1 MKQYNFNING
11 NSYEV
16 TINSVEGDVADV
28 TVKTSYKVELG
39 KGAPCVATVQAAAA
53 GSAGQTQT
61 QTPAQPADN
70 APAVKPAE
78 VKTEAPAAQAQAPAP
93 STGGAG
99 KKVVAPLPGNIV
111 AINVKVGDVVKAGQ
125 QVAVLEAMK
134 MENSIESPADGTV
147 TEILA
152 NVGDAM
158 AADAP
163 IMIIA

>member
-16 TINSVEGDVADV
+16 TINSVEGNVADV

-39 KGAPCVATVQAAAA
+39 KAAVCAEA
-53 GSAGQTQT
+53 
-61 QTPAQPADN
+61 TPAIQP
-70 APAVKPAE
+70 
-78 VKTEAPAAQAQAPAP
+78 APAAQTVAAPVTTAPAP
-93 STGGAG
+93 APAAEPTAQTPAPSAGGAG

-111 AINVKVGDVVKAGQ
+111 AINVKVGDAVKAGQ

-152 NVGDAM
+152 NVGDAL
-158 AADAP
+158 AAEAP
-163 IMIIA
+163 IMTIG